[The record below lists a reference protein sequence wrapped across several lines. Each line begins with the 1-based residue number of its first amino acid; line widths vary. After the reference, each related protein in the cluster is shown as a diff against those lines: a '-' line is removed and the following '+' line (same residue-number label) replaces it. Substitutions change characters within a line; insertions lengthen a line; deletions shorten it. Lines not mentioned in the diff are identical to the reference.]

1 MTRWPR
7 AALLALLTLVAG
19 PVRAAAPP
27 AGGLTEAAL
36 ADVALAP
43 PDGARI
49 PPDLPLRDEAGRAM
63 TFAGAQNNRPAVLV
77 LADYTCAVLCGT
89 TLGLASAA
97 LREGGQG
104 AVLLALGIDPRD
116 GPEAAAAMK
125 AAYFAPGAGAAH
137 FLVAAQPALDRAE
150 AALGYRA
157 AYDAATD
164 SFAHPVELV
173 VLAPDG
179 RVSRVLPGLEAD
191 AATLRLALVEASE
204 GRIGS
209 MGERMRLFCYG
220 FDAARGIY
228 AAAVKRMLTI
238 GTLLTMAAMAL
249 FLLWTWRRGR
259 AA

>member
-1 MTRWPR
+1 
-7 AALLALLTLVAG
+7 
-19 PVRAAAPP
+19 
-27 AGGLTEAAL
+27 
-36 ADVALAP
+36 
-43 PDGARI
+43 
-49 PPDLPLRDEAGRAM
+49 
-63 TFAGAQNNRPAVLV
+63 
-77 LADYTCAVLCGT
+77 
-89 TLGLASAA
+89 
-97 LREGGQG
+97 
-104 AVLLALGIDPRD
+104 
-116 GPEAAAAMK
+116 
-125 AAYFAPGAGAAH
+125 
-137 FLVAAQPALDRAE
+137 
-150 AALGYRA
+150 
-157 AYDAATD
+157 
-164 SFAHPVELV
+164 

>member
-1 MTRWPR
+1 MMRWPH
-7 AALLALLTLVAG
+7 AALLLALAC
-19 PVRAAAPP
+19 PAAPAHAAAPP

-36 ADVALAP
+36 AEVALAP
-43 PDGARI
+43 PPGARL
-49 PPDLPLRDEAGRAM
+49 PPELPLRDETGRA
-63 TFAGAQNNRPAVLV
+63 TSFATAQGGRPAALV
-77 LADYTCAVLCGT
+77 LADYTCTVLCGT
-89 TLGLASAA
+89 ALGLASAA
-97 LREGGQG
+97 LRQGGEG

-116 GPEAAAAMK
+116 GPDDAAALK
-125 AAYFAPGAGAAH
+125 AAYVTPDAVWAH
-137 FLVAAQPALDRAE
+137 FLLAEKPALERIE
-150 AALGYRA
+150 ALLGYRA

-164 SFAHPVELV
+164 SFAHPVGLV

-191 AATLRLALVEASE
+191 PATLRLALVEASE

-209 MGERMRLFCYG
+209 LGERVRLFCYG

-228 AAAVKRMLTI
+228 AATVERVLTV
-238 GTLLTMAAMAL
+238 GTVLTMLALAL

>member
-7 AALLALLTLVAG
+7 AAWLLACL
-19 PVRAAAPP
+19 AAPAFAATPP

-36 ADVALAP
+36 AEVALAP
-43 PDGARI
+43 AAGASL
-49 PPDLPLRDEAGRAM
+49 PPGLPLRDEAGRV
-63 TFAGAQNNRPAVLV
+63 TSFAAAQGGRPAVLV
-77 LADYTCAVLCGT
+77 LADYSCTVLCGT

-97 LREGGQG
+97 MREAGEG

-116 GPEAAAAMK
+116 GPAEAAAMK
-125 AAYFAPGAGAAH
+125 AAYVAPDAAWAH
-137 FLVAAQPALDRAE
+137 FLLADQPALERAE
-150 AALGYRA
+150 AVLGYRA

-164 SFAHPVELV
+164 SFAHPVGLV

-179 RVSRVLPGLEAD
+179 RVSRVLPGLETD
-191 AATLRLALVEASE
+191 PATLRLALVEASE
-204 GRIGS
+204 GRVGS
-209 MGERMRLFCYG
+209 LGERVRLFCYG

-228 AAAVKRMLTI
+228 AAMVRRMLTI
-238 GTLLTMAAMAL
+238 GTVLTMLALAL

>member
-1 MTRWPR
+1 MTCWARATVLALACLAMPAR
-7 AALLALLTLVAG
+7 AAT
-19 PVRAAAPP
+19 PP

-36 ADVALAP
+36 AEVALAP
-43 PDGARI
+43 AAGARL
-49 PPDLPLRDEAGRAM
+49 PPDLPLRDETGLASSFAAAQAG
-63 TFAGAQNNRPAVLV
+63 RPAVLV
-77 LADYTCAVLCGT
+77 LADYTCTVLCGT
-89 TLGLASAA
+89 ALGLASAA
-97 LREGGQG
+97 MKENGEG

-116 GPEAAAAMK
+116 GPAEAAAMK
-125 AAYFAPGAGAAH
+125 AAYIAPGAGWAH
-137 FLVAAQPALDRAE
+137 FLVAEKPALERIE
-150 AALGYRA
+150 GLLGYRA

-164 SFAHPVELV
+164 SFAHPVGLV

-191 AATLRLALVEASE
+191 PATLRLALVEAAE

-209 MGERMRLFCYG
+209 LGERIRLFCYG
-220 FDAARGIY
+220 FDAAHGIY

-238 GTLLTMAAMAL
+238 GTLLTMLAMAL